1 MRSQGELEQ
10 IPQEV
15 VKQISELETR
25 IMTDIVERIRKNG
38 FSSASSDWQITR
50 LQQLGESDQN
60 IQKMIRQ
67 ALGDIDVSL
76 DKIFSD
82 TVYEEYY
89 GHARSYKL
97 FGREQIP
104 FEQNTQLQELIGGI
118 RQQTG
123 DTFRNMTNSMGF
135 AIKDPFSG
143 KITYSPLMKFYQDTL
158 DAAMWDLLS
167 GGFDFNTILNRT
179 VSRMTTSGI
188 RWIDYD
194 SGNRNRVDVA
204 ARRAILTGFGQI
216 QGKINEQ
223 VAQELET
230 DRYEVSAHVG
240 ARPEHQKWQG
250 RVWTMEQL
258 QRVCGLGT
266 VTGLKGANC
275 YHDYEAFPPGSI
287 RNYTDEQLEQM
298 MKEENTP
305 KTYNG
310 KQYTTYE
317 ALQQQRRMESA
328 MRKSRQDIKLLQEG
342 GADEMELMLK
352 KAKYQGQM
360 QKYREFSKVMGLPE
374 QMKRV
379 YQDGL
384 RGRFMPTKTE
394 LAEMQGESGISH
406 KRIPKEGKYS
416 INRKLIESN
425 GYKRKYNGIT
435 GDSNVDD
442 ALYKYAKT
450 GLVHRDGTNYE
461 DLYILSRKTGKVL
474 GKNVSGT
481 DSFGVR
487 VNKSIVDAVKNN
499 QGDLI
504 GLHTHPDGTPPTGSD
519 FETAFKRRYSFG
531 TVACSDG
538 SVYTYGCS
546 DRFASARIIDD
557 TIEKFKKLV
566 DDSGKKMYSNDIEA
580 HLAAIE
586 SLRKDYGIWYETR

>member
-123 DTFRNMTNSMGF
+123 DTFRNMTKSMGF
-135 AIKDPFSG
+135 AIKDPVTG

-204 ARRAILTGFGQI
+204 ARRAILTGFRQI

-240 ARPEHQKWQG
+240 ARPTHQPWQG
-250 RVWTMEQL
+250 RVYTMQQL
-258 QRVCGLGT
+258 IEICGLGDID
-266 VTGLKGANC
+266 GLHGINC
-275 YHDYEAFPPGSI
+275 YHDYQAFPPGSI
-287 RNYTDEQLEQM
+287 RTYTDEQLEQM
-298 MKEENTP
+298 MREENTP
-305 KTYNG
+305 KSYG
-310 KQYTTYE
+310 EKKCTTYE
-317 ALQQQRRMESA
+317 ALQKQRYMERC
-328 MRKSRQDIKLLQEG
+328 MRKTRQEIKLLKSGEAPEQEII
-342 GADEMELMLK
+342 LK
-352 KAKYQGQM
+352 KAKYQGQL
-360 QKYREFSKVMGLPE
+360 QKYSEFSKAMGLPE

-384 RGRFMPTKTE
+384 RGKFTPTKTE
-394 LAEMQGESGISH
+394 LKKIDPPILKNAAGKDIIEVKRVTLTGNPNSITQLTGKKGGIERNYYDENGRQYKQISNNDHGNAKRHPYGNKGEH
-406 KRIPKEGKYS
+406 AHDYVYKDD
-416 INRKLIESN
+416 KLIDRPARELTEN
-425 GYKRKYNGIT
+425 ERKENL
-435 GDSNVDD
+435 D
-442 ALYKYAKT
+442 
-450 GLVHRDGTNYE
+450 
-461 DLYILSRKTGKVL
+461 IL
-474 GKNVSGT
+474 
-481 DSFGVR
+481 
-487 VNKSIVDAVKNN
+487 
-499 QGDLI
+499 
-504 GLHTHPDGTPPTGSD
+504 
-519 FETAFKRRYSFG
+519 
-531 TVACSDG
+531 
-538 SVYTYGCS
+538 
-546 DRFASARIIDD
+546 
-557 TIEKFKKLV
+557 
-566 DDSGKKMYSNDIEA
+566 
-580 HLAAIE
+580 
-586 SLRKDYGIWYETR
+586 

>member
-89 GHARSYKL
+89 DHARSYKL

-118 RQQTG
+118 RQQTE
-123 DTFRNMTNSMGF
+123 DTFRNMTKSMGF
-135 AIKDPFSG
+135 AIKDPVSG

-158 DAAMWDLLS
+158 DAALWDLLS

-179 VSRMTTSGI
+179 VSRMTTSGL

-204 ARRAILTGFGQI
+204 ARRAILTGFRQI

-240 ARPEHQKWQG
+240 ARPTHQPWQG
-250 RVWTMEQL
+250 RVYTMQQL
-258 QRVCGLGT
+258 IDICGLGEID
-266 VTGLKGANC
+266 GLHGINC
-275 YHDYEAFPPGSI
+275 YHDYQAFPPGSI
-287 RNYTDEQLEQM
+287 RTYTDGQLEQM
-298 MKEENTP
+298 MREENTP
-305 KTYNG
+305 KSYG
-310 KQYTTYE
+310 EKKYRTYE
-317 ALQQQRRMESA
+317 ALQKQRYMERC
-328 MRKSRQDIKLLQEG
+328 MRKTRQEIKLLKSGEAPEQEII
-342 GADEMELMLK
+342 LK
-352 KAKYQGQM
+352 KAKYQGQL
-360 QKYREFSKVMGLPE
+360 QKYSEFSKVMGLPE

-384 RGRFMPTKTE
+384 RGKFTPTKTE
-394 LAEMQGESGISH
+394 LKKIEPPILKNAAGKDIIKVEKNKLTGIPGSITQKTGRQGGIERNYYGLDGRQEKQICNH
-406 KRIPKEGKYS
+406 NHGNAKAHPFGKNGEHAHDY
-416 INRKLIESN
+416 IYDDNGKLIGRPTRELSADERKEN
-425 GYKRKYNGIT
+425 G
-435 GDSNVDD
+435 D
-442 ALYKYAKT
+442 
-450 GLVHRDGTNYE
+450 
-461 DLYILSRKTGKVL
+461 IL
-474 GKNVSGT
+474 
-481 DSFGVR
+481 
-487 VNKSIVDAVKNN
+487 
-499 QGDLI
+499 
-504 GLHTHPDGTPPTGSD
+504 
-519 FETAFKRRYSFG
+519 
-531 TVACSDG
+531 
-538 SVYTYGCS
+538 
-546 DRFASARIIDD
+546 
-557 TIEKFKKLV
+557 
-566 DDSGKKMYSNDIEA
+566 
-580 HLAAIE
+580 
-586 SLRKDYGIWYETR
+586 

>member
-25 IMTDIVERIRKNG
+25 IMTDIVERIHKNR

-135 AIKDPFSG
+135 AIKDPVSG

-240 ARPEHQKWQG
+240 ARPDHQKWQG

-258 QRVCGLGT
+258 QSVCGLGT

-298 MKEENTP
+298 MREDNTP
-305 KTYNG
+305 KGYG
-310 KQYTTYE
+310 EKKYTTYE
-317 ALQQQRRMESA
+317 ALQKQRYMERC
-328 MRKSRQDIKLLQEG
+328 MRKTRQEIKLLKSGEAPEQEII
-342 GADEMELMLK
+342 LK
-352 KAKYQGQM
+352 KAKYQGQL

-384 RGRFMPTKTE
+384 RGKFTPTKTE
-394 LAEMQGESGISH
+394 FKKIEPPILKNAAGKDIIEVKRVTLTGNPNSITQLTGKKGGIERNYYDENGRQYKQISNNDHGNAKRHPYGNKGEH
-406 KRIPKEGKYS
+406 AHDYVYKDD
-416 INRKLIESN
+416 KLIDRPARELTEN
-425 GYKRKYNGIT
+425 ERKENL
-435 GDSNVDD
+435 D
-442 ALYKYAKT
+442 
-450 GLVHRDGTNYE
+450 
-461 DLYILSRKTGKVL
+461 IL
-474 GKNVSGT
+474 
-481 DSFGVR
+481 
-487 VNKSIVDAVKNN
+487 
-499 QGDLI
+499 
-504 GLHTHPDGTPPTGSD
+504 
-519 FETAFKRRYSFG
+519 
-531 TVACSDG
+531 
-538 SVYTYGCS
+538 
-546 DRFASARIIDD
+546 
-557 TIEKFKKLV
+557 
-566 DDSGKKMYSNDIEA
+566 
-580 HLAAIE
+580 
-586 SLRKDYGIWYETR
+586 